1 MKRSRFSEEEI
12 IGVLKEAE
20 ATTVKATCAKR
31 NISEATYYGWREKYG
46 GMDVN
51 EERGLRAL
59 EGGNGG
65 LKRVGAGP
73 LHEERRLQRVESKKC
88 VGPLNAARHERSFLR
103 QAW

>member
-31 NISEATYYGWREKYG
+31 NISEATYYGWGKKYG

-51 EERGLRAL
+51 EGRRLGAVEDEKGR
-59 EGGNGG
+59 
-65 LKRVGAGP
+65 LKRLVAD
-73 LHEERRLQRVESKKC
+73 LSIQNQNLKKEKSKKKC
-88 VGPLNAARHERSFLR
+88 VRQNSDAQCRSL
-103 QAW
+103 